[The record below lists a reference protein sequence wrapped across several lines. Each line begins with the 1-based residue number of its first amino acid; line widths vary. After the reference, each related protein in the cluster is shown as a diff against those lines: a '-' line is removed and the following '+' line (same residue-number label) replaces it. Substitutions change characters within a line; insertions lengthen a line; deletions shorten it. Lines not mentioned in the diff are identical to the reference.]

1 MKKKS
6 YFTSGSGARKAFVS
20 SFQDKTELNE
30 VIDSNNESKI
40 IDKIFHKSS
49 ENMSEL
55 ENNSVSL
62 TVTSPPYNI
71 GKDSDLDLTDDEY
84 WAMMENIF
92 TEIYRV
98 TESGGRLVVNVA
110 NLGRKPY
117 IPFSKYFTELLIEI
131 GFIMRGEI
139 IWQKS
144 KGANA
149 NFAWGSWLSASN
161 PVIRDIHEY
170 CLVFSKDSLRK
181 SSEGESSIKKEE
193 FMEST
198 LSIWNINPARAKK
211 IGHPAPFPIELPQK
225 FINLYTYKKDLVL
238 DPFLGSGTTAVAAKL
253 LERNFIGYEIEEK
266 YIAIA
271 NNRLKTEVN

>member
-20 SFQDKTELNE
+20 SFQDKTELKE
-30 VIDSNNESKI
+30 VIDFNNKSNI
-40 IDKIFHKSS
+40 LDKIFHKSS
-49 ENMSEL
+49 ENMQEL
-55 ENNSVSL
+55 ENNSISL

-84 WAMMENIF
+84 WAMMKNIF
-92 TEIYRV
+92 TETYRV

-149 NFAWGSWLSASN
+149 NVAWGSWLSASN

-170 CLVFSKDSLRK
+170 CLVFSKDSLKK
-181 SSEGESSIKKEE
+181 SSKGESSIEKEE

-225 FINLYTYKKDLVL
+225 FINLYTYKNDLIL
-238 DPFLGSGTTAVAAKL
+238 DPFLGSGTTAIAAKL
-253 LERNFIGYEIEEK
+253 LKRNFVGYEIEEK

-271 NNRLKTEVN
+271 NSRLKTEVN